1 VNGLSVI
8 ICAKTVQWRPDSAPR
23 YGVISHLNLA
33 LATRCGSTDSGL
45 PFCLTRLTM
54 GKSKREREKQ
64 SANVPLTG
72 TWTHVVRML
81 LFSAAIITAYLA
93 IATLARGGDV
103 PGCGPESDCDKVL
116 TSSWAYW
123 LGIPVSLLGLGL
135 YGAFFIS
142 TFSLKISQQLKATR
156 ALNSLTLISF
166 ATLAAAAWFVG
177 VQAVA
182 IKAFCPYCCTAHAL
196 ASLAA
201 VIFLSQAGNIASRLS
216 VRLNFGIGIGVAL
229 GLVAVISAGQILL
242 PKEQRGPKIVDL
254 GQAQTNAPIA
264 EVKPVPT
271 PKPTPPPAPVEP
283 KVTPPAVAAVTP
295 EVPSTVNAKPFL
307 VPRTDLSLDAA
318 RLPLLGPANAPHR
331 IACLFD
337 YTCHHCRQL
346 HGFIRTA
353 IDKFDGQ
360 LSCLMIPMPLDAS
373 CNALFKRTHRD
384 HVDAC
389 KYAKICLAVQQVA
402 PAKYEAFDR
411 WLFSDHKTTKPLA
424 RVREHAASLVGA
436 AALNKAVISTTVQ
449 QQLQQN
455 IRVYDLNSKNGGKS
469 SMPQTIIK
477 NQVMFGPPPSA
488 IALQAILKDSLGL
501 K

>member
-1 VNGLSVI
+1 
-8 ICAKTVQWRPDSAPR
+8 
-23 YGVISHLNLA
+23 
-33 LATRCGSTDSGL
+33 
-45 PFCLTRLTM
+45 M
-54 GKSKREREKQ
+54 GKAKRERENQ
-64 SANVPLTG
+64 AAQAPLTG
-72 TWTHVVRML
+72 TWTHAVRML

-103 PGCGPESDCDKVL
+103 PGCGQDSGCGEVL
-116 TSSWAYW
+116 GSPWAYW

-142 TFSLKISQQLKATR
+142 TFSLKIGQQQKATR
-156 ALNSLTLISF
+156 ALNSLTLFSF

-182 IKAFCPYCCTAHAL
+182 IKSFCPYCCTAHGL

-201 VIFLSQAGNIASRLS
+201 VIFLSQASDIGSRLS
-216 VRLNFGIGIGVAL
+216 VRLNFGVGIVVAF
-229 GLVAVISAGQILL
+229 GLVAVIAGVQIIL
-242 PKEQRGPKIVDL
+242 PKEPEAPLIVDL

-264 EVKPVPT
+264 EAKPA
-271 PKPTPPPAPVEP
+271 PKPTPPPAPAVEP
-283 KVTPPAVAAVTP
+283 KPTAPAVATVTP
-295 EVPSTVNAKPFL
+295 EAPSTPKAKPFL
-307 VPRTDLSLDAA
+307 VPRTTLSLDAS

-331 IACLFD
+331 IGCLFD

-346 HGFIRTA
+346 HGHIRTA
-353 IDKFDGQ
+353 IEQFGGQ
-360 LSCLMIPMPLDAS
+360 LSCLMIPMPLDAN
-373 CNALFKRTHRD
+373 CNAQIKRTGRD

-389 KYAKICLAVQQVA
+389 KYAKICLAVQQSA
-402 PAKYEAFDR
+402 PGKYDAFDR

-424 RVREHAASLVGA
+424 RVREHAANLVGA
-436 AALNKAVISTTVQ
+436 AALNKAVASATVQ

-455 IRVYDLNSKNGGKS
+455 IRVYELNTKNSGNS

-477 NQVMFGPPPSA
+477 DGVMFGPAPSGA
-488 IALQAILKDSLGL
+488 ALQSLLKKALGL

>member
-1 VNGLSVI
+1 
-8 ICAKTVQWRPDSAPR
+8 
-23 YGVISHLNLA
+23 
-33 LATRCGSTDSGL
+33 
-45 PFCLTRLTM
+45 M

-64 SANVPLTG
+64 SAQVPLTG
-72 TWTHVVRML
+72 TWTHAVRML

-116 TSSWAYW
+116 NSSWAYW
-123 LGIPVSLLGLGL
+123 IGIPVSLLGLGL

-182 IKAFCPYCCTAHAL
+182 IKAFCPYCCTAHGL

-201 VIFLSQAGNIASRLS
+201 LIFLSQASRISSRLS
-216 VRLNFGIGIGVAL
+216 VRLNFGAGIGVAL
-229 GLVAVISAGQILL
+229 GLVVVIAAGQIIL
-242 PKEQRGPKIVDL
+242 PKEQAAPLIVDL
-254 GQAQTNAPIA
+254 GQAQTNAPLA
-264 EVKPVPT
+264 EAKPA
-271 PKPTPPPAPVEP
+271 PKPTPPSAVEP
-283 KVTPPAVAAVTP
+283 KPTPPAVATVTP
-295 EVPSTVNAKPFL
+295 EAPSTPKAEPFL
-307 VPRTDLSLDAA
+307 VPRSTLSLDAA

-331 IACLFD
+331 IGCLFD

-353 IDKFDGQ
+353 IDQFDGQ
-360 LSCLMIPMPLDAS
+360 LSCLMIPMPLDAN
-373 CNALFKRTHRD
+373 CNAKFKRTHRD

-402 PAKYEAFDR
+402 PAKYEQFDR
-411 WLFSDHKTTKPLA
+411 WLFTNHKTTKPLA
-424 RVREHAASLVGA
+424 KVREHAAELVGA
-436 AALNKAVISTTVQ
+436 AALNKAVASETVQ

-455 IRVYDLNSKNGGKS
+455 IRVYELNTKNGGNS
-469 SMPQTIIK
+469 SMPQTIVGDRVI
-477 NQVMFGPPPSA
+477 FGPPPSDA
-488 IALQAILKDSLGL
+488 ALQSILKKTLGL

>member
-1 VNGLSVI
+1 
-8 ICAKTVQWRPDSAPR
+8 
-23 YGVISHLNLA
+23 
-33 LATRCGSTDSGL
+33 
-45 PFCLTRLTM
+45 M

-64 SANVPLTG
+64 SAQVPLTG
-72 TWTHVVRML
+72 TWTHAVRML

-116 TSSWAYW
+116 NSSWAYW

-182 IKAFCPYCCTAHAL
+182 IKAFCPYCCTAHGL

-201 VIFLSQAGNIASRLS
+201 LIFLSQAGRISSRLS
-216 VRLNFGIGIGVAL
+216 VRLNFGAGIGVAL
-229 GLVAVISAGQILL
+229 GLVAVIAAGQIVL

-264 EVKPVPT
+264 ETKPAPT
-271 PKPTPPPAPVEP
+271 PKPTPPPAPAVKP
-283 KVTPPAVAAVTP
+283 KPTPPAVATVTP
-295 EVPSTVNAKPFL
+295 EAPSTPKAEPFL
-307 VPRTDLSLDAA
+307 VPRTTLSLDAA

-331 IACLFD
+331 IGCLFD

-353 IDKFDGQ
+353 IDQFDGQ
-360 LSCLMIPMPLDAS
+360 LSCLMIPMPLDAN

-402 PAKYEAFDR
+402 PAKYDAFDR
-411 WLFSDHKTTKPLA
+411 WLFTNHKTTKPLA
-424 RVREHAASLVGA
+424 KVRARAASLVGA
-436 AALNKAVISTTVQ
+436 AALNKAVASATVQ

-455 IRVYDLNSKNGGKS
+455 IRVYELNSKNGKNS

-477 NQVMFGPPPSA
+477 DQVMFGPPPSDA
-488 IALQAILKDSLGL
+488 KMQSILKKTLGL

>member
-1 VNGLSVI
+1 
-8 ICAKTVQWRPDSAPR
+8 
-23 YGVISHLNLA
+23 
-33 LATRCGSTDSGL
+33 
-45 PFCLTRLTM
+45 M
-54 GKSKREREKQ
+54 GKSKREREKK
-64 SANVPLTG
+64 SAKVPLTG

-81 LFSAAIITAYLA
+81 LFSAAIITTYLA

-142 TFSLKISQQLKATR
+142 TFSLKIGQQLKATR

-201 VIFLSQAGNIASRLS
+201 VIFLSQSGNIASRLS
-216 VRLNFGIGIGVAL
+216 VRLNFGVGIGVAL

-264 EVKPVPT
+264 EVKPVST
-271 PKPTPPPAPVEP
+271 PNPPPPPAPAEP
-283 KVTPPAVAAVTP
+283 KMTPPAVATVTS
-295 EVPSTVNAKPFL
+295 EAPSTVKAKPFL
-307 VPRTDLSLDAA
+307 VPRTNLSLDAA

-331 IACLFD
+331 IGCLFD

-346 HGFIRTA
+346 HGQIRTA

-360 LSCLMIPMPLDAS
+360 LSCLMIPMPLDAN
-373 CNALFKRTHRD
+373 CNALIKRTGRD

-389 KYAKICLAVQQVA
+389 KYAKICLAVQQSA
-402 PAKYEAFDR
+402 PGKYDAFDR
-411 WLFSDHKTTKPLA
+411 WLFSDHKNIKPLA
-424 RVREHAASLVGA
+424 RVREHAANLVGA
-436 AALNKAVISTTVQ
+436 AALNKAFTSTSVH

-455 IRVYDLNSKNGGKS
+455 IRVYELNTKNGGNS
-469 SMPQTIIK
+469 RMPQTIIRDG
-477 NQVMFGPPPSA
+477 VIFGPAPSSA
-488 IALQAILKDSLGL
+488 ALQSILKQRLGL

>member
-1 VNGLSVI
+1 
-8 ICAKTVQWRPDSAPR
+8 
-23 YGVISHLNLA
+23 
-33 LATRCGSTDSGL
+33 
-45 PFCLTRLTM
+45 M
-54 GKSKREREKQ
+54 GKAKRERENQ
-64 SANVPLTG
+64 AAQVPLTG
-72 TWTHVVRML
+72 TWTHAVRML

-116 TSSWAYW
+116 NSSWAYW

-142 TFSLKISQQLKATR
+142 TFSLKIGQQQKATR
-156 ALNSLTLISF
+156 SLNSLTLFSF

-182 IKAFCPYCCTAHAL
+182 IKAFCPYCCTAHGL

-201 VIFLSQAGNIASRLS
+201 LIFLSQAGRISSRLS
-216 VRLNFGIGIGVAL
+216 VRLNFGAGIGVAL
-229 GLVAVISAGQILL
+229 GLVAVIAAGQIIL
-242 PKEQRGPKIVDL
+242 PKEQAAPLIVDL
-254 GQAQTNAPIA
+254 GQAQTNAPISEA
-264 EVKPVPT
+264 KSA
-271 PKPTPPPAPVEP
+271 PKPTPPPATAVEP
-283 KVTPPAVAAVTP
+283 KPTAPAVAAVTP
-295 EVPSTVNAKPFL
+295 EAPSTPKAEPFL
-307 VPRTDLSLDAA
+307 VPRSTLSLDAV

-331 IACLFD
+331 IGCLFD

-353 IDKFDGQ
+353 IVQFDGQ
-360 LSCLMIPMPLDAS
+360 LSCLMIPMPLDAN
-373 CNALFKRTHRD
+373 CNAKFKRTHRD

-402 PAKYEAFDR
+402 PAKYEQFDR
-411 WLFSDHKTTKPLA
+411 WLFTNHKTTKPLA
-424 RVREHAASLVGA
+424 KVREHAAGLVGA
-436 AALNKAVISTTVQ
+436 AALNKAVASETVQ

-455 IRVYDLNSKNGGKS
+455 IRVYELNTKNGGNS
-469 SMPQTIIK
+469 SMPQTIVGDRVI
-477 NQVMFGPPPSA
+477 FGPPPSDA
-488 IALQAILKDSLGL
+488 ALQSILKKTLGL

>member
-1 VNGLSVI
+1 
-8 ICAKTVQWRPDSAPR
+8 
-23 YGVISHLNLA
+23 
-33 LATRCGSTDSGL
+33 
-45 PFCLTRLTM
+45 M
-54 GKSKREREKQ
+54 GKAKRERENQ
-64 SANVPLTG
+64 AAQAPLTG
-72 TWTHVVRML
+72 TWTHAVRML

-103 PGCGPESDCDKVL
+103 PGCGQDSGCGEVL
-116 TSSWAYW
+116 GSPWAYW

-142 TFSLKISQQLKATR
+142 TFSLKIGQQQKATR
-156 ALNSLTLISF
+156 ALNSLTLFSF

-182 IKAFCPYCCTAHAL
+182 IKSFCPYCCTAHGL

-201 VIFLSQAGNIASRLS
+201 VIFLSQASDIGSRLS
-216 VRLNFGIGIGVAL
+216 VRLNFGVGIVVAF
-229 GLVAVISAGQILL
+229 GLVAVIAAVQIIL
-242 PKEQRGPKIVDL
+242 PKEPEAPLIVDL

-264 EVKPVPT
+264 EAKPA
-271 PKPTPPPAPVEP
+271 PKPTPPPAPAVEP
-283 KVTPPAVAAVTP
+283 KPTAPAVATVTP
-295 EVPSTVNAKPFL
+295 EAPSTPKAEPFL
-307 VPRTDLSLDAA
+307 VPRSSLSLDAA

-331 IACLFD
+331 IGCLFD

-353 IDKFDGQ
+353 IDQFDGQ
-360 LSCLMIPMPLDAS
+360 LSCLMIPMPLDAN
-373 CNALFKRTHRD
+373 CNAQFKRTHRN

-389 KYAKICLAVQQVA
+389 KYAKICLAVQQIA
-402 PAKYEAFDR
+402 PAKYDAFDR
-411 WLFSDHKTTKPLA
+411 WLFTNHKTTKPLA
-424 RVREHAASLVGA
+424 KVREHAASLVGA
-436 AALNKAVISTTVQ
+436 AALNKAVASATVQ

-455 IRVYDLNSKNGGKS
+455 IRVYELNTKNGGNS

-477 NQVMFGPPPSA
+477 DGVMFGPAPSGA
-488 IALQAILKDSLGL
+488 ALQSLLKKALGL

>member
-1 VNGLSVI
+1 
-8 ICAKTVQWRPDSAPR
+8 
-23 YGVISHLNLA
+23 
-33 LATRCGSTDSGL
+33 
-45 PFCLTRLTM
+45 M
-54 GKSKREREKQ
+54 GKAKRERENQ
-64 SANVPLTG
+64 AAQVPLTG
-72 TWTHVVRML
+72 TWTLAVRML

-116 TSSWAYW
+116 NSSWAYW

-142 TFSLKISQQLKATR
+142 TFSLKIGQQQKATR
-156 ALNSLTLISF
+156 SLNSLTLFSF
-166 ATLAAAAWFVG
+166 ATLAAAAWFVC

-182 IKAFCPYCCTAHAL
+182 IKAFCPYCCTAHGL

-201 VIFLSQAGNIASRLS
+201 LIFLSQAGRISSRLS
-216 VRLNFGIGIGVAL
+216 VRLNFGAGIGVAL
-229 GLVAVISAGQILL
+229 GLVAVIAAGQIIL
-242 PKEQRGPKIVDL
+242 PKEQTAPLIVDL

-264 EVKPVPT
+264 EAKSA
-271 PKPTPPPAPVEP
+271 PKPTPPSTVEP
-283 KVTPPAVAAVTP
+283 KPTAPAVATVTP
-295 EVPSTVNAKPFL
+295 EAPSTPKAEPFL
-307 VPRTDLSLDAA
+307 VPRSTLSLDAA

-331 IACLFD
+331 IGCLFD

-353 IDKFDGQ
+353 IVQFDGQ
-360 LSCLMIPMPLDAS
+360 LSCLMIPMPLDAN
-373 CNALFKRTHRD
+373 CNAKFKRTHRD

-402 PAKYEAFDR
+402 PAKYEQFDR
-411 WLFSDHKTTKPLA
+411 WLFTNHKTTKPLA
-424 RVREHAASLVGA
+424 KVREHAAGLVGA
-436 AALNKAVISTTVQ
+436 AALNKAVASETVQ

-455 IRVYDLNSKNGGKS
+455 IRVYELNTKNGGNS
-469 SMPQTIIK
+469 SMPQTIVGDRVI
-477 NQVMFGPPPSA
+477 FGPPPSDA
-488 IALQAILKDSLGL
+488 ALQSILKKTLGL

>member
-1 VNGLSVI
+1 
-8 ICAKTVQWRPDSAPR
+8 
-23 YGVISHLNLA
+23 
-33 LATRCGSTDSGL
+33 
-45 PFCLTRLTM
+45 M
-54 GKSKREREKQ
+54 GKAKRERENQ
-64 SANVPLTG
+64 AAQAPLTG
-72 TWTHVVRML
+72 TWTHAVRML

-103 PGCGPESDCDKVL
+103 PGCGQDSGCGEVL
-116 TSSWAYW
+116 GSPWAYW

-142 TFSLKISQQLKATR
+142 TFSLKIGQQQKATR
-156 ALNSLTLISF
+156 ALNSLTLFSF

-182 IKAFCPYCCTAHAL
+182 IKSFCPYCCTAHGL

-201 VIFLSQAGNIASRLS
+201 VIFLSQASDIGSRLS
-216 VRLNFGIGIGVAL
+216 VRLNFGVGIVVAF
-229 GLVAVISAGQILL
+229 GLVAVIAAVQIIL
-242 PKEQRGPKIVDL
+242 PKEPEAPLIVDL

-264 EVKPVPT
+264 EAKPA
-271 PKPTPPPAPVEP
+271 PKPTPPPAPAVEP
-283 KVTPPAVAAVTP
+283 KPTAPAVATVTP
-295 EVPSTVNAKPFL
+295 EAPSTPKAEPFL
-307 VPRTDLSLDAA
+307 VPRSTLSLDAA

-331 IACLFD
+331 IGCLFD

-353 IDKFDGQ
+353 IDQFDGQ
-360 LSCLMIPMPLDAS
+360 LSCLMIPMPLDAN
-373 CNALFKRTHRD
+373 CNAQFKRTHPN

-389 KYAKICLAVQQVA
+389 KYAKICLAVQQIA
-402 PAKYEAFDR
+402 PAKYDAFDR
-411 WLFSDHKTTKPLA
+411 WLFTNHKTTKPLA
-424 RVREHAASLVGA
+424 KVREHAASLVGA
-436 AALNKAVISTTVQ
+436 AALNKAVASATVQ

-455 IRVYDLNSKNGGKS
+455 IRVYELNTKNGGNS

-477 NQVMFGPPPSA
+477 DGVMFGPAPSGA
-488 IALQAILKDSLGL
+488 ALQSLLKKALGL